1 MRWPRKLTIHLFAR
15 ARDGGSKTL
24 YCSDEQGTRR
34 RVELHQYMFLEHVR
48 DGQPSP
54 GRLHLDRHPLGL
66 RSNDEKA
73 MIELL
78 RSAAYDFDI
87 QAIFSHSNGRQT
99 GLAGEQTAEG
109 RLKAE
114 EGLRESVAELIAFV
128 ESDAYVSVSERVD
141 RADNGNRQRWYGGNG
156 GMAGD

>member
-1 MRWPRKLTIHLFAR
+1 MRWPKTLTIHLFAR

-24 YCSDEQGTRR
+24 YCSDEQGARR
-34 RVELHQYMFLEHVR
+34 RVELHQYMFLEHVQ
-48 DGQPSP
+48 DGQQIP
-54 GRLHLDRHPLGL
+54 GRLYLDRHPLGL
-66 RSNDEKA
+66 RSHEEKE

-87 QAIFSHSNGRQT
+87 QAIFSHSDGRQT
-99 GLAGEQTAEG
+99 GLAGERTAEG

-128 ESDAYVSVSERVD
+128 ESDAYFSVSESVS
-141 RADNGNRQRWYGGNG
+141 RADNKNEQRWYGGNG
-156 GMAGD
+156 GIPGD